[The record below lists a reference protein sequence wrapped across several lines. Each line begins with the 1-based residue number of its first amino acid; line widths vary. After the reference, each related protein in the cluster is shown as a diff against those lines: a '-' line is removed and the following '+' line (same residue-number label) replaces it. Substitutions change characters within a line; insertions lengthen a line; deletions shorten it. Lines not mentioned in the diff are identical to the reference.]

1 MFCFGYWY
9 HVELAPASLTFS
21 QIFRFVRRSPV
32 ASCLGSSLPGRKL
45 SRLTPTNVGTPC
57 AFLTGPSEMR
67 VRGVRGFDAPTVA
80 AGSGHAE
87 LFCFICSGGAICEF
101 MRGTVLGL

>member
-45 SRLTPTNVGTPC
+45 SRLTPANVGTPC
-57 AFLTGPSEMR
+57 AFLTGREKC
-67 VRGVRGFDAPTVA
+67 GLDAGIKLGSSGSYPRLRRSA
-80 AGSGHAE
+80 ALQASTDHRWPPPDSHCW
-87 LFCFICSGGAICEF
+87 L
-101 MRGTVLGL
+101 